1 MTGTGHAVVLGAG
14 FSGLLAAA
22 VLAEHAERVTLVER
36 DALPAQPSW
45 PAGPFGGV
53 AQARH
58 GHLLLQSGARV
69 LERLLPG
76 FTAELSQAG
85 ARRLA
90 MPGDLLAL
98 TAAGWLPRTGEA
110 SHAWSLSRTLLDSL
124 VRARTLRRPAV
135 TVLARTRA
143 TGLVGDARRVTGV
156 RLRSLDAGTGSGM
169 GSGTVAGTETVLDAD
184 FVVDATG
191 RGSAA
196 PRWLEELGLTPPA
209 EERVDCGLV
218 YATQLVAPPEPIA
231 HDFPSVS
238 VQTGAGHGPGRSGVI
253 FPIEG
258 GRWLVS
264 LSGTRGA
271 EPGLGQA
278 AFHAFARALPSRLL
292 ADLLELC
299 EPLDR
304 IHRFGN
310 TADRRRR
317 YDRLVRG
324 NGHWPEGF
332 VVVGDGVGHTNP
344 SYGHGLSVAALGIA
358 AFAADLERRGLR
370 APGLG
375 RRVQQHLA
383 ACGRA
388 AWTFAVGQDLLYP
401 GVVGAAPT
409 SADLRAARLGERLHR
424 AAFRPEGRRPAD
436 DALLAD
442 LVRIGTLTASPAAL
456 LRTAPRALLR
466 RGAAASATPSGV
478 ASRAAVRVPAVPE
491 PPLTARERSA
501 LSLARAVA
509 PV

>member
-14 FSGLLAAA
+14 FAGLLAAA
-22 VLAEHAERVTLVER
+22 ALADHAERVTLVER
-36 DALPAQPSW
+36 DVLPAQPPW
-45 PAGPFGGV
+45 PAGPFCGV
-53 AQARH
+53 PQARH
-58 GHLLLQSGARV
+58 GHLLLQSGATA

-110 SHAWSLSRTLLDSL
+110 SHAWSLSRNLLDSL
-124 VRARTLRRPAV
+124 VRTRTLRRPAV

-156 RLRSLDAGTGSGM
+156 RLRSLDAGTDR
-169 GSGTVAGTETVLDAD
+169 TLAAD
-184 FVVDATG
+184 LVVDATG

-196 PRWLEELGLTPPA
+196 PRWLEELGLTPPT

-218 YATQLVAPPEPIA
+218 YATQLVQPPEPLA

-238 VQTGAGHGPGRSGVI
+238 VQTGAGHGPGRSGVV
-253 FPIEG
+253 FPIED

-292 ADLLELC
+292 ADLLELS

-332 VVVGDGVGHTNP
+332 VVVGDAVGHTNP

-358 AFAADLERRGLR
+358 AFAAELDRRGLC

-375 RRVQQHLA
+375 RRVQQRLA
-383 ACGRA
+383 VAGRA

-401 GVVGAAPT
+401 GVVGASPT
-409 SADLRAARLGERLHR
+409 TADLRAARLGERLHR

-466 RGAAASATPSGV
+466 RAGAASATASGA
-478 ASRAAVRVPAVPE
+478 ASRAAVRVPAVPA
-491 PPLTARERSA
+491 PPLTAHERSA